1 MPENPG
7 YRYKY
12 AEASSDLNYNPQY
25 HWELLDW
32 EECTAKCGGGI
43 QTAKYECVEDK
54 AGKVSSTFC
63 TGEEKPQASIK
74 KCNEQPCKTKLSVP
88 KDQKIYPYG
97 TTCVF

>member
-1 MPENPG
+1 MVFYKSENTG

-32 EECTAKCGGGI
+32 EDCSAKCGGGV
-43 QTAKYECVEDK
+43 QVAHYECVEDK

-63 TGEEKPQASIK
+63 AAEEKPQITTK
-74 KCNEQPCKTKLSVP
+74 ECNQQPCKTK
-88 KDQKIYPYG
+88 
-97 TTCVF
+97 